1 MYDDGS
7 AEIVEGNRATIA
19 PLLRFLRTPVDE
31 LQDIKKLIEGQAAE
45 ISHVSQKIDRN
56 MSYILDSLYPI
67 PDVRDMKLEDAVKR
81 LEECGLA
88 PNIIQSDGI
97 SDDKQ
102 VVSFVQRNKTN
113 FKYVDVGTTL
123 IVPAVDGL
131 TKDVAIE
138 VLKKAGFEVE
148 VKSVPAQEQ
157 EQDIV
162 LRYRRNDDA
171 VATVEIEV
179 GSLKPEDDRLV
190 RFFNSV
196 ESATRYQMIARQWN
210 GLGLGE
216 DPLYSEIDKIIKS
229 KSETERMY
237 GPTHSPQAIK
247 DFIEELRAK
256 CGKPEEIKIGINAS
270 GKKAV
275 YPISTEEP
283 STVKCPKC
291 MSLQP
296 KDRHVCWKCGVPFMY

>member
-113 FKYVDVGTTL
+113 FKYVD
-123 IVPAVDGL
+123 I
-131 TKDVAIE
+131 
-138 VLKKAGFEVE
+138 
-148 VKSVPAQEQ
+148 
-157 EQDIV
+157 
-162 LRYRRNDDA
+162 
-171 VATVEIEV
+171 
-179 GSLKPEDDRLV
+179 GS
-190 RFFNSV
+190 S
-196 ESATRYQMIARQWN
+196 
-210 GLGLGE
+210 
-216 DPLYSEIDKIIKS
+216 
-229 KSETERMY
+229 
-237 GPTHSPQAIK
+237 
-247 DFIEELRAK
+247 
-256 CGKPEEIKIGINAS
+256 
-270 GKKAV
+270 
-275 YPISTEEP
+275 
-283 STVKCPKC
+283 
-291 MSLQP
+291 
-296 KDRHVCWKCGVPFMY
+296 